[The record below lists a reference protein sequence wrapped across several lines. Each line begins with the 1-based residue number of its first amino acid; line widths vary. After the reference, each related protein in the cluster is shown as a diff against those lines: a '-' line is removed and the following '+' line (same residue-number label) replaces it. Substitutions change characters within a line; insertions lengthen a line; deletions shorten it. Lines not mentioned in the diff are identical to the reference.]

1 MSFFFPP
8 DPKTMKTQSCQEN
21 SIIYS
26 YSSQAKIFGLV
37 LSLLWLIL
45 KICGTKTAVSLKTL
59 CNNETYMSQYKIL
72 IITYCTWFDSIAI
85 VCISFHPPSRPEVT
99 SSPSD
104 PRGSSNGSAV
114 VRQPHAGGKST
125 SHCNTKTGTLSES
138 KSSLG
143 SHSHDKKGSVKS
155 SVISGASK
163 GPSGV
168 YSGPLAAVQSSV
180 NLHCHGQRLS
190 SSRRSGGT
198 DRRPSSGWAK
208 VSWV

>member
-1 MSFFFPP
+1 
-8 DPKTMKTQSCQEN
+8 
-21 SIIYS
+21 
-26 YSSQAKIFGLV
+26 
-37 LSLLWLIL
+37 
-45 KICGTKTAVSLKTL
+45 
-59 CNNETYMSQYKIL
+59 MSQYKIL
-72 IITYCTWFDSIAI
+72 IITYCTCFDSIAI
-85 VCISFHPPSRPEVT
+85 ACLSFPPPSRPEVT
-99 SSPSD
+99 SSPLD

-114 VRQPHAGGKST
+114 VRQPHAGGTST

-180 NLHCHGQRLS
+180 NLHCHGQRLAERHPGAQEGLIAGRPQAGPKCPGYNGNNVKAFYIECVGWS
-190 SSRRSGGT
+190 S
-198 DRRPSSGWAK
+198 DNPST
-208 VSWV
+208 VSNMYDHSTFFPIHWTSSFCFGQFSVL